1 MRQSIQLEKWLRNG
15 GTLLALVVMCA
26 VFASQ
31 SATFFT
37 GKNAINILQA
47 ASINAMVAL
56 GMTMV
61 IILGGIDLSV
71 GSIAALSAVI
81 MADLTVYKGLP
92 WPACVV
98 VALLL
103 GVLCGAVN
111 AFLVS
116 VVKLQPFIVT
126 LGTQSLFRA
135 AALIYTNGNP
145 IFNLPSGFR
154 SVITSYVW
162 DIPMPIY
169 YVAGMTVVAWL
180 ILGKTP
186 LGEYIVAIGGNEEA
200 ASISGVSVVRTK
212 FFAYCFCGFLSALA
226 AVILVGRLGAAEPI
240 LGGNWELNAIASAAI
255 GGASLAGGKG
265 SIVGTVL
272 GAIILGTLINGLTL
286 MNVQAFWQ
294 LAATGAIILVAMIVD
309 RAARGSE

>member
-1 MRQSIQLEKWLRNG
+1 
-15 GTLLALVVMCA
+15 
-26 VFASQ
+26 
-31 SATFFT
+31 
-37 GKNAINILQA
+37 
-47 ASINAMVAL
+47 
-56 GMTMV
+56 MTMV

-71 GSIAALSAVI
+71 GSIAAFSAVI
-81 MADLTVYKGLP
+81 MADLTVYKDVP
-92 WPACVV
+92 WPLCIVI
-98 VALLL
+98 ALVI

-154 SVITSYVW
+154 ATITSYVW
-162 DIPMPIY
+162 DIPAPIY

-186 LGEYIVAIGGNEEA
+186 LGEYIIAIGGNEEA
-200 ASISGVSVVRTK
+200 ASLSGVSVVKTK
-212 FFAYCFCGFLSALA
+212 FFAYCLCGFLSALA